1 MWPGQIPSPW
11 INLTQMAQG
20 EMAADR
26 LKLKAPANIL
36 TTENTLRGYQE
47 SSAGLRASP
56 RSKDRSTLQCANI
69 FGSAELHGTFKAT
82 RGAAYQDHSTG
93 LLQVFLFRNPG
104 ACCWIT
110 GRRILANFISLTS
123 NAGFGQCVYSLHACQ
138 NWATVCHR
146 QTIGLMEANS
156 SYFPVQLSQL
166 GSLLQA
172 ENQHLSS

>member
-110 GRRILANFISLTS
+110 GRRILANYRKSVEKKMQSRKQKWKSLKGRKEGILRI
-123 NAGFGQCVYSLHACQ
+123 NVKEMY
-138 NWATVCHR
+138 
-146 QTIGLMEANS
+146 I
-156 SYFPVQLSQL
+156 
-166 GSLLQA
+166 
-172 ENQHLSS
+172 